1 MQKNFLKYCSTKISR
16 KLYNNRC
23 TSYYAQGFSTTKFY
37 LLFNGMAK
45 RKCYLYVDKLYKL
58 QKGQHKLLLTQ
69 AAKLE
74 VWVSS
79 KPCIENQLKTL
90 LPDASK

>member
-1 MQKNFLKYCSTKISR
+1 MHKALVLPNFTYCSTVWQKG
-16 KLYNNRC
+16 NV
-23 TSYYAQGFSTTKFY
+23 T
-37 LLFNGMAK
+37 
-45 RKCYLYVDKLYKL
+45 YVDKLYKL